1 MMQSAT
7 GCARVTRVAGARLP
21 RVAVAVWFAAL
32 GNVAIAQPAN
42 TDKGGGSGTS
52 NSRYALV
59 IGNSAYQHIGV
70 LPNPANDAREMAEA
84 LKRIDVQ
91 VDVVIDANRETMVG
105 ALNKLSRA
113 TEFADLAIVHYSGH
127 GIEISGKN
135 YLLPTGV
142 QLNQP
147 SDADSQAV
155 AFEQVYAAIGR
166 APGVKLILLDACRD
180 NPLPGRLGLPPRR
193 GLASPS
199 PPRDTLVAYATRH
212 GEVEEDG
219 PPGSTSPFTG
229 ALVRNISRPVD
240 IRIMFQKVRDDVLSA
255 TEFRQAPFTYGHF
268 SGADYRLAQPK

>member
-1 MMQSAT
+1 MIQSAR
-7 GCARVTRVAGARLP
+7 GCACVTRVALARLA
-21 RVAVAVWFAAL
+21 RVGFAIWFAAF
-32 GNVAIAQPAN
+32 GSFGMAEPA
-42 TDKGGGSGTS
+42 TGKGGAS
-52 NSRYALV
+52 NSANKNRYALV
-59 IGNSAYQHIGV
+59 IGNSAYQYIGV

-91 VDVVIDANRETMVG
+91 VEVVIDANRETMIG

-212 GEVEEDG
+212 GEVAEDG
-219 PPGSTSPFTG
+219 PPGRTSPFTG